1 MTTNIAGVGSLY
13 LQYLAKFSARDRSS
27 GLTVTITDPSGA
39 RIAATGTATVVGITT
54 TTQTITQDAGAP
66 FSGTIGTF
74 TNSNDSTGS
83 DSYSAYVNWGD
94 GTWLAATV
102 QPVSAGSNTFDI
114 VSTNPSGAP
123 GTYNPSGAD
132 KGSGVLI
139 CNPLPNHAPKY
150 RGQLSFYMCIK

>member
-1 MTTNIAGVGSLY
+1 
-13 LQYLAKFSARDRSS
+13 LQYLAKFSAPDRSS

-102 QPVSAGSNTFDI
+102 QPVSSGSNTF
-114 VSTNPSGAP
+114 
-123 GTYNPSGAD
+123 GAD